1 MHYHQHLQAH
11 NKRTR
16 PLYRLVNSCFLG
28 YTCPSWRFAES
39 SCRIGIAAVRPG
51 DLYIIVDGPENRR
64 ILVESKYNNNTGEI
78 CVDRYPQVEGNRLA
92 YYVSRANFV
101 NMGSPEELKGSVG
114 QITSDLGTDGAT
126 SGRRAE

>member
-1 MHYHQHLQAH
+1 M
-11 NKRTR
+11 
-16 PLYRLVNSCFLG
+16 
-28 YTCPSWRFAES
+28 
-39 SCRIGIAAVRPG
+39 
-51 DLYIIVDGPENRR
+51 DGPENRR